1 MKQYFKKTIKKHIE
15 TLKFERKGAIVV
27 LEICEEDSFRV
38 AFLYFGL
45 KWLDFK
51 ISIWETLI
59 NE

>member
-1 MKQYFKKTIKKHIE
+1 MRKFFKKLIKKHIRV
-15 TLKFERKGAIVV
+15 LKGEREEPIKLLKVYP
-27 LEICEEDSFRV
+27 EDSFSV